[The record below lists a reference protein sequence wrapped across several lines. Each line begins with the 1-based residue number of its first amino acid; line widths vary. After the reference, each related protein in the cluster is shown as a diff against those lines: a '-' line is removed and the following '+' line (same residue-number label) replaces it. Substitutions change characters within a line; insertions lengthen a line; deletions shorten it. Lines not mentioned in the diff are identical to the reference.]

1 MHLLKP
7 EEILRIHDAVI
18 ERFGGLK
25 TSSMAPEES
34 LSKAEA
40 LVGRIRTAMTYNT
53 KRVFFRTALSKER
66 STSVS

>member
-7 EEILRIHDAVI
+7 KEIIRIHDAVI

-25 TSSMAPEES
+25 TSSMAPEEV

-40 LVGRIRTAMTYNT
+40 LVGRIRTAMTYH
-53 KRVFFRTALSKER
+53 
-66 STSVS
+66 